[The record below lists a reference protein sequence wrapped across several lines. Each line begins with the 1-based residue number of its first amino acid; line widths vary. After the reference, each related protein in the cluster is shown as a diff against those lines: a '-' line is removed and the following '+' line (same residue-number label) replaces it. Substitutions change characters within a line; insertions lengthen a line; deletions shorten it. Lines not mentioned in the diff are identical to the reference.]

1 MTDAPP
7 ADMMQRRCPACN
19 SPILPDAKF
28 CESCGAKIEPI
39 RLCVNCGA
47 PLPPD
52 AKFCETCGKP
62 VGKPLSGE
70 KPTKPVTTPIPA
82 APEPV
87 KPCYPFTRTRCCYPR
102 QTGNSCAKG
111 CPQKT
116 RFRGTGGFTGIYS
129 PATSAS
135 HKEEYNYC
143 RCDSCRGCSYISHLF
158 CRPAHDVQPCG
169 R

>member
-87 KPCYPFTRTRCCYPR
+87 KPFIP
-102 QTGNSCAKG
+102 
-111 CPQKT
+111 
-116 RFRGTGGFTGIYS
+116 S
-129 PATSAS
+129 PEPAAVIPVKQEIPAPKDAPKKPVSA
-135 HKEEYNYC
+135 E
-143 RCDSCRGCSYISHLF
+143 
-158 CRPAHDVQPCG
+158 PAVSRYLQPCNK
-169 R
+169 RFPQRRI